1 MSAQAVPA
9 RVTVVA
15 SEHADEDDVHVG
27 VVTRAV
33 SWTLDA
39 LLINLVAIITGLGV
53 ALISSV
59 VHVPASAKTAL
70 QVAGGA
76 VYVVWCAAYFVV
88 FWATTGQTPGA
99 RVMQIRLV
107 TAKRQR
113 VKPIRAF
120 VRWIGM
126 QLSILAVFTGYV
138 PILFGRRGFP
148 DWLARTLVIDAP
160 QLSLALRR
168 QGALRAQRWAPN
180 GGPPSLEESVDEESI
195 AERPHA

>member
-1 MSAQAVPA
+1 M
-9 RVTVVA
+9 A

-33 SWTLDA
+33 SWTIDA

-59 VHVPASAKTAL
+59 VHIPSNAKTL
-70 QVAGGA
+70 MQVVGGA
-76 VYVVWCAAYFVV
+76 VYVVWCASYFVV

-99 RVMQIRLV
+99 RMMQIRLV

-113 VKPIRAF
+113 VKPIRSL

-126 QLSILAVFTGYV
+126 QLSILALFTGYL

-148 DWLARTLVIDAP
+148 DWLARTVVIDAP
-160 QLSLALRR
+160 QLSLALQR
-168 QGALRAQRWAPN
+168 QAAMRAQRPSPN
-180 GGPPSLEESVDEESI
+180 GGSPSSEESIEDESI
-195 AERPHA
+195 AEHSQG